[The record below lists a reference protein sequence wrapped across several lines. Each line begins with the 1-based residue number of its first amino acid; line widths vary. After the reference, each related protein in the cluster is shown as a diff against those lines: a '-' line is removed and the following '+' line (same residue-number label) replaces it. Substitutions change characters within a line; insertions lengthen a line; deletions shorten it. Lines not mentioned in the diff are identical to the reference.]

1 MLNGMPERGSSQ
13 RARLFEAEWV
23 ERFTFVS
30 AREFGL
36 LWALL
41 LPAIAVTAWLT
52 AKTWWAIPLVLG
64 GVVMWTATEYAL
76 HRYVFHFEPR
86 SELLKKFVYII
97 HGNHHSHPN
106 DPLRN
111 LMPPIVSVP
120 AAGLIWLGLVAAFG
134 PWGSWTFLGFMV
146 GYVTYDLVHF
156 ACHQRP
162 MKGRLANALKVHH
175 MRHHH
180 FKVDGNFAITGM
192 IWDRL
197 LSTRISSTRKA

>member
-30 AREFGL
+30 AREFAL
-36 LWALL
+36 LWAVL
-41 LPAIAVTAWLT
+41 LPAIAFTAWMT
-52 AKTWWAIPLVLG
+52 ARTWWAIPLVFG
-64 GVVMWTATEYAL
+64 GVVVWTATEYAL

-86 SELLKKFVYII
+86 SELLQKFVYII

-111 LMPPIVSVP
+111 LMPPVVSIPV
-120 AAGLIWLGLVAAFG
+120 AGLIWLALVAAIG
-134 PWGSWTFLGFMV
+134 PQGSWAFLGFMV
-146 GYVTYDLVHF
+146 GYVIYDLVHF